1 MSAGAQEYGNIQD
14 YNREQERLQYEDDL
28 ARDQELRKQQASQAK
43 ADADRFGS
51 PAEIY
56 AAQELV
62 GKLGDLRSLLNDPD
76 INAVGGT
83 KNFITRAVGSAFGT
97 DEASIRLRL
106 QELVVD
112 KTLSN
117 TAFTKGAISDKE
129 MALFR
134 SDIPQFSDSETVWLK
149 WLNDYQAATRMLEHN
164 LRTGY
169 APFKEQN
176 ARGGGSVDDLLSK
189 YD

>member
-1 MSAGAQEYGNIQD
+1 MA
-14 YNREQERLQYEDDL
+14 
-28 ARDQELRKQQASQAK
+28 
-43 ADADRFGS
+43 
-51 PAEIY
+51 
-56 AAQELV
+56 
-62 GKLGDLRSLLNDPD
+62 
-76 INAVGGT
+76 
-83 KNFITRAVGSAFGT
+83 GT

-134 SDIPQFSDSETVWLK
+134 SDIPQFTDSEEIWEKWLK
-149 WLNDYQAATRMLEHN
+149 DYEAATRMMEHN

-176 ARGGGSVDDLLSK
+176 ARGGGSSGEVDDLLSK
-189 YD
+189 YE